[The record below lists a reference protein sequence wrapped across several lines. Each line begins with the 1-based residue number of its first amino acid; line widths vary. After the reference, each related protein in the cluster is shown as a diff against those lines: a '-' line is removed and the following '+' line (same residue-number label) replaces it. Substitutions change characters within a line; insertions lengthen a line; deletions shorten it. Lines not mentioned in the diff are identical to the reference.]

1 MIRKWHH
8 YVLCL
13 LVFSALC
20 ASAARAQTGRGTI
33 AGTARDEANS
43 ALASALIEVQ
53 PLGRKTVSDDQGQ
66 FRITDVPAGEY
77 TVTVSYVG
85 FAPVSSTVKV
95 QTGQTANMDV
105 VLKVASVSDQVI
117 VTTERLQ
124 GEVEAINIERMSD
137 DIVQVLPA
145 KVINSLPN
153 TNVADAVG
161 RLPSVSLERDEGEG
175 KYVQIRGTE
184 PRLSNVTING
194 VNVPSPEG
202 VVRNIKLDAV
212 PANLVE
218 RIEVFKT
225 LSANQD
231 ADGIGGTV
239 NLVTRTAGEKA
250 TYNFGGQGG
259 YTPIQGGRTLGGFDG
274 TVGKRFG
281 TEKKLGFIL
290 GGTFDRNNRG
300 IDDLEPT
307 QGTGTDPATGRNIAV
322 VSSEDLRSYSYYR
335 TRYGFAGGVDYSLKP
350 GTTVYLKGLYS
361 DFHDYGDTWVYTPNA
376 GNTITSVNGSQLTF
390 ADALQCQTINQAA
403 DDPAQ
408 GGTLNSNPCS
418 PGSLQYRHY
427 IRRPDQQVF
436 SILTGARHD
445 LSSTLIVY
453 EFAGSRSH
461 NIGGQDFAT
470 TNFQGPAASYDQF
483 GNLQPGSNGTNNG
496 LSLADPYRPRLSP
509 LDGSN
514 LYDPMLYA
522 LSHTIFPKYHATQ
535 VNYQGAASWARRYTA
550 HGHFGT
556 FEMGVKVRDSHTT
569 QNESDLLYDFNSG
582 NPIALSSVVGTYV
595 NPSYYDHSFQVG
607 TQAYGPASDYN
618 KITQSILGNLG
629 EFQFDPVNSTT
640 RSASAFFD
648 ADERVYAGYL
658 QNAISIGKF
667 RFVTGVR
674 FEGTNTSFLTNQLTA
689 NVDAAGNSLPPSISP
704 LRQSS
709 DYLNVLPSIQVQYLL
724 EKNTNLRANF
734 SQGISRPN
742 IGDLVPTTIVDP
754 NASPKSVSTGNPNLK
769 PTKANNYDLLVEH
782 FFQPLGI
789 LQAGFFY
796 KQLSNPIYPTA
807 VTLASGPQ
815 AGFLLTQSIN
825 GPNAHITGFEAAW
838 EQRLSRLPGMLGG
851 FGISANY
858 SYTASQVTF
867 PAGFSN
873 GRNDHPTLQRQ
884 APNNWNLGLTYDKS
898 RFSGRFAITHNDAN
912 LWQYAFQQNST
923 PNDPILGLKGPTGDI
938 YLYAHTQFD
947 VQGSYRIYKGLSFF
961 AYGLNLS
968 NEVFGFY
975 QGSKIY
981 PIQREYYHPTVAF
994 GMRWSSAS
1002 E

>member
-1 MIRKWHH
+1 MRKF
-8 YVLCL
+8 YRCVLL
-13 LVFSALC
+13 LFVCTVFLTGSAW
-20 ASAARAQTGRGTI
+20 AQTGRGTI
-33 AGTARDEANS
+33 AGTAKDEANS

-53 PLGRKTVSDDQGQ
+53 PLGRKAASDDQGQ
-66 FRITDVPAGEY
+66 FRITDVPVGEY

-85 FAPVSSTVKV
+85 FAPFSSTVKV
-95 QTGQTANMDV
+95 DAGQTANV
-105 VLKVASVSDQVI
+105 NAVLKVATVNDQVI
-117 VTTERLQ
+117 VTGERLQ
-124 GEVEAINIERMSD
+124 GEAEAINIERMSD
-137 DIVQVLPA
+137 DIVQVLPSR
-145 KVINSLPN
+145 VINSLPN

-212 PANLVE
+212 PADLVE

-239 NLVTRTAGEKA
+239 NLVTKTAGEKP
-250 TYNFGGQGG
+250 TYSLGGQGG

-274 TVGKRFG
+274 TLGKRFG
-281 TEKKLGFIL
+281 TEKKLGFLL

-307 QGTGTDPATGRNIAV
+307 QTTGTNPATGNSVALI
-322 VSSEDLRSYSYYR
+322 SSEDLRSYSYYR
-335 TRYGFAGGVDYSLKP
+335 TRYGFAGGIDYNVKP
-350 GTTVYLKGLYS
+350 GTSVYLKGLYS

-376 GNTITSVNGSQLTF
+376 GNTITSVNGSQVTF

-470 TNFQGPAASYDQF
+470 TNFSGPAASYDQF

-496 LSLADPYRPRLSP
+496 LSLADPYRPKLSP
-509 LDGSN
+509 LDGTN
-514 LYDPMLYA
+514 IYDPTQY
-522 LSHTIFPKYHATQ
+522 TISGTDFPKYHATQ
-535 VNYQGAASWARRYTA
+535 VNFQGAASVARRYSA
-550 HGHFGT
+550 RSHFGT
-556 FEMGVKVRDSHTT
+556 FELGLKIRDSHTI
-569 QNESDLLYDFNSG
+569 QNENDLFYNFNSG
-582 NPIALSSVVGTYV
+582 APITLSSVTGSYM

-618 KITQSILGNLG
+618 KITQAIMGNIG
-629 EFQFDPVNSTT
+629 AFQFDPVASTT

-667 RFVTGVR
+667 RIQTGVR
-674 FEGTNTSFLTNQLTA
+674 FEGTNTGFLTNQLTA
-689 NVDAAGNSLPPSISP
+689 NVDASGNPLPPTITP
-704 LRQSS
+704 FRQNSG
-709 DYLNVLPSIQVQYLL
+709 YLNVLPSVQVQYLL

-734 SQGISRPN
+734 SQGIARPN

-754 NASPKSVSTGNPNLK
+754 NASPKSVSTGNPDLK
-769 PTKANNYDLLVEH
+769 PTKANNYDLMVEH

-796 KQLSNPIYPTA
+796 KQLSDPIYPTA
-807 VTLASGPQ
+807 VTLTSGPQ

-825 GPNAHITGFEAAW
+825 GPSAHIAGFEAAW
-838 EQRLSRLPGMLGG
+838 EQRLSRLPGLLGG
-851 FGISANY
+851 LGVAANY
-858 SYTASQVTF
+858 SYTTSQVTF
-867 PAGFSN
+867 PTGFSN

-884 APNNWNLGLTYDKS
+884 APNNWNIGLTYDKA

-923 PNDPILGLKGPTGDI
+923 PNDPILGLKGPGGDI

-947 VQGSYRIYKGLSFF
+947 VQGSYRIYRGLSFF

-994 GMRWSSAS
+994 GMRWSSSS